1 MAKKLRII
9 LVFVMLLPVIG
20 QRQILYICH
29 SEATIHLG
37 SSCCDEMEA
46 VKSCCTSEVDSKEVQ
61 IKEKCCSEL
70 EVKFANNLTSVEY
83 ESFKKSNDSNLA
95 FYLPVTYGFG
105 KIYDKTIPAYSLSIN
120 SPPYPQRHIYAEIS
134 SFLC

>member
-1 MAKKLRII
+1 MAKNLRVT
-9 LVFVMLLPVIG
+9 LVFVMLLSVIG
-20 QRQILYICH
+20 QRQILYSCH
-29 SEATIHLG
+29 TEGTVHMV

-46 VKSCCTSEVDSKEVQ
+46 VKSCCASESNSKEVQ
-61 IKEKCCSEL
+61 IKGKCCSEL
-70 EVKFANNLTSVEY
+70 EVKFTNNLTSIEY

-95 FYLPVTYGFG
+95 FYLPVTYGFA
-105 KIYDKTIPAYSLSIN
+105 KIYDKTIPVYSLSNN